1 MEACGTS
8 DISMGRKLAGAAAGP
23 YLFDRSVVADD
34 QWSSLLQG
42 LELGNIWQHPV
53 YGRARW
59 GKDCI
64 ELCRLVAQ
72 GETRI
77 AAMVALT
84 KVPLLGKRIAYV
96 QFGPVWQRRGSGP
109 NEVVLA
115 EFLQRLRRHYVDER
129 GMLLWV
135 RPREA
140 TGDVAWIASA
150 FQKTNYRPQPFSVG
164 RGTYRLALQNSLED
178 IHATLSKSW
187 RRNLKRALGQGFEY
201 RRYTGQGGFDI
212 FVRLYGE
219 MTARKQLA
227 ATPETR
233 AFKAVCQEQ
242 PGAARL
248 ETFVCSLN
256 GEPLAAVIVS
266 SLGDTGLAL
275 MSATSL
281 QARDL
286 RAGYALDWWCVEQLR
301 SAGMRWYDLSGDQ
314 TAGVNEY
321 KSGLTGTAGQVRFP
335 GPFVAGGG
343 YISTGLFF
351 GLRALVRKV
360 EQYR

>member
-1 MEACGTS
+1 MEACGIS
-8 DISMGRKLAGAAAGP
+8 DISVDSNLAGATAGT

-34 QWSSLLQG
+34 EWGSLLQR

-59 GKDCI
+59 GKDSI
-64 ELCRLVAQ
+64 ELCRLFAQ
-72 GETRI
+72 GETAV

-84 KVPLLGKRIAYV
+84 KIPLLGKRIAYV
-96 QFGPVWQRRGSGP
+96 QFGPVLQRREAVA
-109 NEVVLA
+109 NELMLS
-115 EFLQRLRRHYVDER
+115 EFLRRLRHHYVEER
-129 GMLLWV
+129 SMLLWV

-140 TGDVAWIASA
+140 MGEMSWTVRA
-150 FQKTNYRPQPFSVG
+150 FQKGNYLPQPFRVG
-164 RGTYRLALQNSLED
+164 RGTYRLALQPSLED
-178 IHATLSKSW
+178 LHATLSKSW
-187 RRNLKRALGQGFEY
+187 RRNLKRALGQDFEY
-201 RRYTGQGGFDI
+201 RRYTGQRGFDI
-212 FVRLYGE
+212 FNGLYRE
-219 MTARKQLA
+219 MIARKHF
-227 ATPETR
+227 ATTRETR
-233 AFKAVCQEQ
+233 AFKTVCREQ
-242 PGAARL
+242 PDAARL
-248 ETFVCSLN
+248 ETFVCGLK

-266 SLGDTGLAL
+266 SLGDTGMAL

-281 QARDL
+281 KAREL

-321 KSGLTGTAGQVRFP
+321 KSGLTGAAGQVCFP

-343 YISTGLFF
+343 YVSKGLFF